1 MSRRGFVVL
10 LLLLP
15 AVLSAPIAAAGDPW
29 KKARGEFLRAFDSN
43 KPEERMR
50 AIYDHLEDHDRPELV
65 KLLVRVLAKE
75 DEAAQVLNAAIDVLG
90 DLTDEKAIE
99 ALAAACG
106 KGPDHFRERALAA
119 LGRTNSE
126 AGLARLRE
134 DLGDRSLRVR
144 IAAAAAMGNK
154 GDEDA
159 VPPLGE
165 ALRSPDWPVRA
176 AAAASLKKIESA
188 DALPHLILAIGREE
202 GRLRED
208 LRDALVKIGKT
219 NQGLSFER
227 WLRWFERK
235 GEALEYERGSL
246 VPDPVRPTVVYHG
259 IPTWA
264 RKVVFVVDVS
274 ESMREVLRANL
285 EKAIPEEI
293 RRAGG
298 EELERWKAMKT
309 KIEWAQAHLEYT
321 IETMAPDVEFGIVT
335 YNHGTTPVFS
345 GRLVPATPENRKSA
359 ITRVTSLSPSGTT
372 NLLEALR
379 RSLRIPNGRTE
390 LGANLLDG
398 PGTIYFMT
406 DGVST
411 EGAIRKGFRIFE
423 EIDLLN
429 RARRIRFHCVGV
441 GEHDADLLGRLASS
455 TGGSYVTFD

>member
-1 MSRRGFVVL
+1 
-10 LLLLP
+10 
-15 AVLSAPIAAAGDPW
+15 
-29 KKARGEFLRAFDSN
+29 
-43 KPEERMR
+43 
-50 AIYDHLEDHDRPELV
+50 
-65 KLLVRVLAKE
+65 
-75 DEAAQVLNAAIDVLG
+75 
-90 DLTDEKAIE
+90 
-99 ALAAACG
+99 
-106 KGPDHFRERALAA
+106 
-119 LGRTNSE
+119 
-126 AGLARLRE
+126 
-134 DLGDRSLRVR
+134 VR

-411 EGAIRKGFRIFE
+411 EGAIRKGYRIFE